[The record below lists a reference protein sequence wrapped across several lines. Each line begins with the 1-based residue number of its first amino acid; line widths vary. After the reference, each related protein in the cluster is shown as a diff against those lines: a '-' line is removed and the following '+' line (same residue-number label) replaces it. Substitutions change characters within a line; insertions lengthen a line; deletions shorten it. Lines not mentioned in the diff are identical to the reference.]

1 MMKEDSKERV
11 KKLADK
17 LEQGVDEMFSS
28 ERYQQYLNTVSKFHN
43 YSFNNCMLILMQRP
57 GATQVA
63 GYKTWQSLGR
73 QVKKGE
79 KSIQIFAPIQHK
91 FKQHVIKDD
100 GTEEDLEK
108 FYNTYRTVP
117 VFDISQTEGTELPQ
131 IAVEMKG
138 DVAGYDEILEKISKA
153 ATVPV
158 EIGKISTDALGY
170 YSKSENRIVVKSG
183 MSQAQTIKTT
193 VHEVAHSI
201 MHCENGSERNAD
213 RKTKEVEAESV
224 AYIVCNA
231 IGLDTSE
238 YSFGY
243 IADWSSNREKKEL
256 VSSMEAIRKTADY
269 IPHRI
274 ESNTKVA

>member
-1 MMKEDSKERV
+1 MKEDSKERV